1 MNISGDQ
8 YFQVGIKYHPQL
20 LATDSSYYFLKA
32 YWLVTVYLPPARKNT
47 WTWSDD
53 IWDGHCLK
61 FRVKVEFLC
70 DVER

>member
-1 MNISGDQ
+1 MFNVAQFDW
-8 YFQVGIKYHPQL
+8 FQV
-20 LATDSSYYFLKA
+20 DFLNA
-32 YWLVTVYLPPARKNT
+32 YWLVTVYLPPPRKNT

-53 IWDGHCLK
+53 IWDGPCLK